1 LRVITSDRKACSN
14 DPRNNEDTG
23 EMMMTMRFKT
33 TALVFASV
41 LGVMAALPM
50 TAALANTSPNTT
62 DNATSDDRCDN
73 RVMGDGFTGIYDN
86 FDRFRDETGRPCPG
100 SEYLFFAPN

>member
-100 SEYLFFAPN
+100 SEYLFCAPN